1 MAKRGGSK
9 TRSYFVHYALI
20 EHHTAVQRKI
30 EVFPVVRTQIK
41 IKVRCVYWSM
51 KKIKMRIL
59 GIFTEK
65 LRCFYVTL
73 YFRK

>member
-51 KKIKMRIL
+51 KKIKMRKIKIFLSHSIL
-59 GIFTEK
+59 YYARRDIW
-65 LRCFYVTL
+65 R
-73 YFRK
+73 